1 MSKSLFLIILMTSYS
16 IHSAEMIVGEEKME
30 PGIDLIFEAAPK
42 DIVHPKEYFRAESNT
57 DIHIE
62 MLANWSEDS
71 PNGSPVGGFVAYL
84 NVFVKI
90 KAENGTEVQVQL
102 TPHLNMSD
110 SLHYAQNIKLPG
122 KIDELYDV
130 TFTISPPIK
139 DELGIHYDWN
149 ELFGPLMEKSV
160 FTYKNLNFEQIA
172 LSSRR

>member
-1 MSKSLFLIILMTSYS
+1 MIKFLLILLLISSL
-16 IHSAEMIVGEEKME
+16 SAEEMIIGKEIIK
-30 PGIDLIFEAAPK
+30 PGIDVTFEAAPK
-42 DIVHPKEYFRAESNT
+42 DTIHPKGMHLKENVT

-90 KAENGTEVQVQL
+90 KAESGTEVQVQL

-122 KIDELYDV
+122 EIDELYDV

>member
-1 MSKSLFLIILMTSYS
+1 MIKFLLILLLISSL
-16 IHSAEMIVGEEKME
+16 SAEEMIIGKEIIK
-30 PGIDLIFEAAPK
+30 PGIDVTFEAAPK
-42 DIVHPKEYFRAESNT
+42 DTIHPKGMHLKENVT

-90 KAENGTEVQVQL
+90 KAESGTEVQVQL